1 MWSSAEEEGDQEMG
15 SGDELISEEVDEEVA
30 VQEWPGVEGGGRD
43 RSQDMDEVAAVVIE
57 GILMGDNGLDVGND
71 DDGTSETTNTNSQ

>member
-1 MWSSAEEEGDQEMG
+1 
-15 SGDELISEEVDEEVA
+15 
-30 VQEWPGVEGGGRD
+30 VEGVGRD